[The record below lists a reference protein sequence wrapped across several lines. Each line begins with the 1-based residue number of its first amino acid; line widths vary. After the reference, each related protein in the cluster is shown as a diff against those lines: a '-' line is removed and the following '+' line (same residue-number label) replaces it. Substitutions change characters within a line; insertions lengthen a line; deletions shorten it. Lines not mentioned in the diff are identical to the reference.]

1 MYRLL
6 RFFRSLV
13 TDFTDLVFPTLC
25 LGCSRSLGVHERLLC
40 TQCRINLPE
49 TRQHHEPYD
58 PIYLNKFA
66 GKVPISFLA
75 SYVYFTKGGIVQ
87 KLIHQIKYKG
97 QKEAAKEM
105 AGWYG
110 YQLKTE
116 SSLVQ
121 QADLLVGVPL
131 HKSRLNQRGYNQ
143 ADWIAE
149 GLAEALDIPARTDI
163 LVRKRFN
170 SSQTR
175 KNRMERWENVKTVF
189 DVTDH
194 REVAGKHIIIV
205 DDVLTTGSTIEACAA
220 ELLKAGCRSVG
231 VLTIAATHR

>member
-1 MYRLL
+1 MA
-6 RFFRSLV
+6 
-13 TDFTDLVFPTLC
+13 
-25 LGCSRSLGVHERLLC
+25 
-40 TQCRINLPE
+40 
-49 TRQHHEPYD
+49 
-58 PIYLNKFA
+58 FA
-66 GKVPISFLA
+66 ASF
-75 SYVYFTKGGIVQ
+75 VYFTKGGTVQ

-97 QKEAAKEM
+97 RKEAAKEM
-105 AGWYG
+105 ASWYG

-116 SSLVQ
+116 SRLLDD
-121 QADLLVGVPL
+121 ADMLVGVPL

-149 GLAEALDIPARTDI
+149 GLSEALDIPMRTDVLI
-163 LVRKRFN
+163 RKRFR

-189 DVTDH
+189 DVPDY
-194 REVAGKHIIIV
+194 REVADKNIIIV
-205 DDVLTTGSTIEACAA
+205 DDVLTTGATIEACAV